1 MYRVLSRTAVT
12 DANRLRAR
20 VLAIATT
27 VFAAGSWFLVHR
39 RFDIDEL
46 EHAHAAWCVAQG
58 LIPYRDFFEHH
69 PPALYLLSAPLFR
82 AMSPGDAFDRAAQ
95 TLVMCRAAMWLLA
108 VVAIMLTHR
117 LATYVVGPVATAT
130 GVWAVFLLAT
140 SFQFLNTT
148 MEFRPDVPAV
158 VCVLAALVCALEA
171 QRSNSPVQR
180 WWLLA
185 AGAAL
190 GASLLFTQK
199 AIFAAPGVVVF
210 VSMTGRRGILTFGI
224 GLMIPIAMVAG
235 WFAANGAV
243 VALVDGTIMRN
254 VAINTDRSSPLP
266 GLLASLLRNLPLYGF
281 GLAGAIKAWRV
292 KRTGAP
298 SILLATL
305 LSLGAG
311 VVLIGRVYDQY
322 YLLMLPLLAVF
333 GAAAIAEWSARRP
346 GSTGWIP
353 GAVGVAAIVLLPGVV
368 MTRYESN
375 DRQLADM
382 HLAMDQVR
390 PDETVLS
397 GIPGAGTF
405 RPHAWYYFFLVGP
418 FANAT
423 DLDALRLAL
432 DGGQIRPR
440 LVVFDAAVQTMPTS
454 VLQYLRAHYRPLRD
468 DLYIR
473 HD

>member
-1 MYRVLSRTAVT
+1 
-12 DANRLRAR
+12 
-20 VLAIATT
+20 
-27 VFAAGSWFLVHR
+27 
-39 RFDIDEL
+39 
-46 EHAHAAWCVAQG
+46 
-58 LIPYRDFFEHH
+58 
-69 PPALYLLSAPLFR
+69 
-82 AMSPGDAFDRAAQ
+82 
-95 TLVMCRAAMWLLA
+95 
-108 VVAIMLTHR
+108 
-117 LATYVVGPVATAT
+117 
-130 GVWAVFLLAT
+130 
-140 SFQFLNTT
+140 
-148 MEFRPDVPAV
+148 
-158 VCVLAALVCALEA
+158 
-171 QRSNSPVQR
+171 
-180 WWLLA
+180 
-185 AGAAL
+185 
-190 GASLLFTQK
+190 LLFTQK

-210 VSMTGRRGILTFGI
+210 VSMTGRRRMLEFGI
-224 GLMIPIAMVAG
+224 GVMIPIAMVAG

-254 VAINTDRSSPLP
+254 VAINRDRSSPLP
-266 GLLASLLRNLPLYGF
+266 GLFASLLRNLPLYGL
-281 GLAGAIKAWRV
+281 GLAGAIKAWRA

-298 SILLATL
+298 AILLAPL

-333 GAAAIAEWSARRP
+333 GAAAIAGWSARQT

-353 GAVGVAAIVLLPGVV
+353 VAVGVAAIVLLSGVV

-397 GIPGAGTF
+397 GIPGPGTF

-423 DLDALRLAL
+423 DFDALRLAL

-440 LVVFDAAVQTMPTS
+440 LVVFDAAVQTMPAS
-454 VLQYLRAHYRPLRD
+454 VLQYLRAHYHALRD